1 MKLNKDF
8 TVVFLVILICLYHI
22 SIQNGLEKI
31 FSETY
36 FNYEEVN
43 RPLPICS
50 TCLNGQ
56 PLRCIGMPSGH
67 AETITIFSSLLYLYD
82 FIPLWLCLILII
94 GFSGQRITSNM
105 HTLPQVLAGISFGY
119 VYALIYQYFNFSA
132 YSFLI
137 VLSIGL
143 ILALLCIYKLD
154 KEIHG
159 PIPNWVDKKNARKY

>member
-43 RPLPICS
+43 RPLPRCS

-67 AETITIFSSLLYLYD
+67 AETVTLLSSLLYLYD
-82 FIPLWLCLILII
+82 FIPLWLCLTLILI
-94 GFSGQRITSNM
+94 FSGQRITSNM
-105 HTLPQVLAGISFGY
+105 HTIPQVLAGIYFGY
-119 VYALIYQYFNFSA
+119 LYTLLYHHFNFYV

-137 VLSIGL
+137 VLSIGSM
-143 ILALLCIYKLD
+143 LALLSICHI
-154 KEIHG
+154 G
-159 PIPNWVDKKNARKY
+159 V